1 MADDD
6 LDFDLDDFPDEGGE
20 GRRRSPA
27 GSGSGGDGR
36 RSRWWIWLLLGVA
49 LGVAAALL
57 VPRWV
62 APHLPP
68 ALGGGL
74 VTVEGDVLDKQRES
88 GRLLLTL
95 DSDRGAML
103 ATFRD
108 RISEL
113 DLLVGRGDR
122 VTLAMREFRPFVDGP
137 RLVGVQKGDWEGRVP
152 RSGADAGEAADT
164 AGARADGAAPD
175 TAADAAG
182 PGGDGASAPDTAPDD
197 DGGPTPADTS
207 AGPGAGPADG

>member
-6 LDFDLDDFPDEGGE
+6 LDFDLDDFPDEGGDARSRSAAP
-20 GRRRSPA
+20 GRS
-27 GSGSGGDGR
+27 SGGDGGGSR
-36 RSRWWIWLLLGVA
+36 RWVWLLLGVA

-62 APHLPP
+62 TPHLPP

-74 VTVEGDVLDKQRES
+74 ITVEGDVLDKQRES

-95 DSDRGAML
+95 DSERGAML

-113 DLLVGRGDR
+113 DLLVGPGDR

-152 RSGADAGEAADT
+152 REAPDDGETGEAVPSRDTAGDAARDTAVGAAGPGAEASPAPDSVGGGEDGPAPADT
-164 AGARADGAAPD
+164 AGGS
-175 TAADAAG
+175 TAG
-182 PGGDGASAPDTAPDD
+182 R
-197 DGGPTPADTS
+197 
-207 AGPGAGPADG
+207 

>member
-20 GRRRSPA
+20 GGSRRPA
-27 GSGSGGDGR
+27 GGGPGSDGR
-36 RSRWWIWLLLGVA
+36 RSRWWVWLLLGVA

-74 VTVEGDVLDKQRES
+74 VTVEGEVLDKQRES

-95 DSDRGAML
+95 DSERGAML

-152 RSGADAGEAADT
+152 TTGPDAGEAGDT
-164 AGARADGAAPD
+164 VGTGDGGAARD
-175 TAADAAG
+175 TAAAET
-182 PGGDGASAPDTAPDD
+182 GGDGAPPSDTARG
-197 DGGPTPADTS
+197 GGPAPGDTS
-207 AGPGAGPADG
+207 GGPGGGPADG